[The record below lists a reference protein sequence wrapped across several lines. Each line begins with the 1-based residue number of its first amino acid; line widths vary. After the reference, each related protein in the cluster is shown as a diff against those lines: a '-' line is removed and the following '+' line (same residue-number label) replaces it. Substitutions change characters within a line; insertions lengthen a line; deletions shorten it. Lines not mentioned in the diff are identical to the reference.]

1 MEMWTKIFNDPRWKP
16 GQTEV
21 TGMLDQMADIDPSY
35 IKMMMEVVA
44 ANKPKKMGVVIFDYL
59 SLEAAHQGTS
69 FLRDMDIPS
78 RVFTDLDELFH
89 WMDNSE

>member
-1 MEMWTKIFNDPRWKP
+1 METGPNRSHRYA
-16 GQTEV
+16 GSNAEV

-78 RVFTDLDELFH
+78 RV
-89 WMDNSE
+89 